1 MSMEETQNQNA
12 GQMENG
18 AKIEPVIRKDRQLK
32 YTGNILKIYE
42 DTVIANGHEA
52 HWDYIHHDGAA
63 AVVAVADDGKLLMV
77 RQYRNALDRET
88 LEIPAGKLDA
98 PDEPKIECAYRELEE
113 ETGYRC
119 EKLEY
124 LMSLNTTVAFCDE
137 AIDVF
142 VARNLIPS
150 HQHLDEDEVIHV
162 ERWSIEDLQKLIYTG
177 KNDRCQDCCRHYG
190 LRRKIRKVKRYMEK
204 QNRGTVCLHRI
215 EKTVEPVYENG
226 TFVICPGSSSSGR
239 MADRGTFV

>member
-1 MSMEETQNQNA
+1 M
-12 GQMENG
+12 
-18 AKIEPVIRKDRQLK
+18 
-32 YTGNILKIYE
+32 
-42 DTVIANGHEA
+42 
-52 HWDYIHHDGAA
+52 
-63 AVVAVADDGKLLMV
+63 
-77 RQYRNALDRET
+77 
-88 LEIPAGKLDA
+88 
-98 PDEPKIECAYRELEE
+98 LEE

-177 KNDRCQDCCRHYG
+177 KMTDA
-190 LRRKIRKVKRYMEK
+190 
-204 QNRGTVCLHRI
+204 
-215 EKTVEPVYENG
+215 KTVAG
-226 TFVICPGSSSSGR
+226 I
-239 MADRGTFV
+239 MAYAAKYGK